1 MRARNDFASI
11 LMDELESYTQDIA
24 EKVYKEAELLTRQ
37 AKADLAE
44 VPIKRTGVYRKS
56 WKIAKF
62 KGKYGFRTVLHNDP
76 KYRLTH
82 LLENGFIHFPD
93 GSTIP
98 GRPHI
103 DPEQELLNDEFYNR
117 VCEIIEKEE

>member
-82 LLENGFIHFPD
+82 LLENGHALR
-93 GSTIP
+93 GG
-98 GRPHI
+98 GRARAFPHI
-103 DPEQELLNDEFYNR
+103 APVAENCDDELVKNIRKY
-117 VCEIIEKEE
+117 I